1 MLVRI
6 HGCFVGIGYL
16 PGNDASYAYAVN
28 ADGSVVVGDSQL
40 LNSGIG
46 SAAFRWTASTGPVSL
61 GNFSASG
68 VNADGSVVV
77 GTAGSAVISANP
89 QAIRWT
95 ASSGVVGLGFPAGS
109 IASAAV
115 GVNGDG
121 SVVVGNG
128 FSSGFSE
135 AFVWTASTGPVGLGV
150 LPGAISSTA
159 KAVSSDG
166 SVVVGGVQRFGG
178 VNDEAF
184 RWTASTGMVG
194 LGFLTGDSFSQAN
207 AANGDGSVVVGAGGV
222 AGTSVYRAFRW
233 TSATGMQ
240 SVQDILTANEV
251 GLVGWQNMIA
261 FGVSADGTVIAGTGT
276 DPNGKTEAWLARI
289 PVDAFAL
296 LDLAGVDHS
305 LGSLVWG
312 GTVTNSSTSPA
323 TLTIGSDNANTT
335 FIGVIQDGTGTT
347 ALDKKGTATTILTGT
362 STYSGGTTI
371 SGGTLQIGNGGTT
384 GSILGN
390 VTDNADLAFNR
401 SDNFTFGGLIS
412 GTGTVSQFGPGQLIL
427 TSANTYAGGTTV
439 SNGTLVAG
447 NNSAFGTGMLAM
459 AAGTTLSFLDTA
471 NFTISNPIT
480 IAGDPFF
487 TPPLGATQTLSGVI
501 SDGGSP
507 GSLDMQGSGT
517 LVLSGTNTYYGV
529 TNINAGAL
537 RWTAHCEFEPDARG
551 KRHHASRHRHSRQH
565 ADQFRRHVCARRR
578 GRARHVDD
586 GLRQPRIPVR
596 RDLSGAGH
604 STSATFANVTGT
616 ASLSGN
622 VLAAFAAGSYLTKQ
636 YTILHS
642 AGLKHVQCARQ
653 Y

>member
-1 MLVRI
+1 M
-6 HGCFVGIGYL
+6 
-16 PGNDASYAYAVN
+16 
-28 ADGSVVVGDSQL
+28 
-40 LNSGIG
+40 
-46 SAAFRWTASTGPVSL
+46 
-61 GNFSASG
+61 
-68 VNADGSVVV
+68 
-77 GTAGSAVISANP
+77 
-89 QAIRWT
+89 
-95 ASSGVVGLGFPAGS
+95 
-109 IASAAV
+109 
-115 GVNGDG
+115 
-121 SVVVGNG
+121 VGNG

-507 GSLDMQGSGT
+507 GSLDMQGPGT
-517 LVLSGTNTYYGV
+517 LVLSGANTYSGA
-529 TNINAGAL
+529 TNINAGTLQVDGSIASSSL
-537 RWTAHCEFEPDARG
+537 TRSTTAAHSQASARSATP
-551 KRHHASRHRHSRQH
+551 RSAAAAHLHPARR
-565 ADQFRRHVCARRR
+565 ATRHVHDDRRQSR
-578 GRARHVDD
+578 V
-586 GLRQPRIPVR
+586 RI
-596 RDLSGAGH
+596 GAIYLVQINPTTA
-604 STSATFANVTGT
+604 SFANVTGT
-616 ASLSGN
+616 ASLAGN
-622 VLAAFAAGSYLTKQ
+622 VLAAFAPGSYVPRQ

-642 AGLKHVQCARQ
+642 AGLNGTFAALGTTNLPAGFDASLNYTKTDVVLDLSASLGTGGGLQGNQQNVADQ
-653 Y
+653 PQ